1 MQIKQTYIAA
11 AAHYDMLRGY
21 SAAIFAKC
29 CFIWYNSNETLDKA
43 FEEKMPVDSSDKG
56 YFFCKT
62 GYPEVF

>member
-21 SAAIFAKC
+21 SAAVFAKC

-43 FEEKMPVDSSDKG
+43 FEEKMPVE
-56 YFFCKT
+56 FFR
-62 GYPEVF
+62 